1 MTSRPTIA
9 DIHSEDDLDRIQT
22 AMDVLGNGSN
32 MGNTT
37 QNALTL
43 LQLTLMNALEIG
55 MQPGKLSLEE
65 IGMVEG
71 SIAET
76 LRDLADN
83 LENKKFRPREQGGE

>member
-1 MTSRPTIA
+1 MNRPTIA
-9 DIHSEDDLDRIQT
+9 DIHSDDDLNRIQT

-55 MQPGKLSLEE
+55 MQTGKLSLEE

-83 LENKKFRPREQGGE
+83 LENKKFRPREHGGE

>member
-1 MTSRPTIA
+1 MNRPTIA
-9 DIHSEDDLDRIQT
+9 DIHSDDDLNRIQN
-22 AMDVLGNGSN
+22 AMDVLGQGSN
-32 MGNTT
+32 MGNTP

-55 MQPGKLSLEE
+55 MQTGKLSLEE

-83 LENKKFRPREQGGE
+83 LENKKFRPREHGGE

>member
-1 MTSRPTIA
+1 MNRPTIA
-9 DIHSEDDLDRIQT
+9 DIHSDDDLNRIQN
-22 AMDVLGNGSN
+22 AMDVLGQGSN

-55 MQPGKLSLEE
+55 MQTGKLSLEE

-83 LENKKFRPREQGGE
+83 LENKKFRPREHGGE